1 VRIVAMT
8 VRHAD
13 KDDVVNGM
21 KIPAGTSIF
30 LAPGV
35 TNFDPKSWGPDVDVF
50 NPDRWDNLPDSVSN
64 YSFLTFLQGIP
75 SLPLPPSLPKSP
87 VLSFRSRCPLLH
99 TSLVN
104 AFCISEGLT

>member
-1 VRIVAMT
+1 MT
-8 VRHAD
+8 VRHAV

-50 NPDRWDNLPDSVSN
+50 NPDRWDNLPESVSN

-75 SLPLPPSLPKSP
+75 SLPLPPSLPPSRPRSP
-87 VLSFRSRCPLLH
+87 VLSFRSRYPLLH

-104 AFCISEGLT
+104 VF

>member
-1 VRIVAMT
+1 MT
-8 VRHAD
+8 VRHAV

-75 SLPLPPSLPKSP
+75 SLPSLPPTSE
-87 VLSFRSRCPLLH
+87 VLSSLSAHVVPRYIHRS
-99 TSLVN
+99 
-104 AFCISEGLT
+104 